1 MKPKKSDMEEEIP
14 VDKGEMSI
22 LQFSAIGFIG
32 QNQPAW
38 KIILSHRFHWSG
50 QVRRKLICPFLFT
63 SSHEARLLLH
73 LLNYLLILG
82 PFSSLHFEATL
93 KLLTPNKSKPIN
105 CRENRLSIPSP
116 TDGQVKTPLPSFFI
130 LNPKN
135 LSRLISFFERREKY
149 RTLGFDT
156 KRGNWGK
163 TTTGESGSQKKA
175 REVNE
180 EGTTVTEGKRNEDR
194 RNADDEFERISG
206 DNEFERVTDLLGKY
220 PDLMAEFNHFFER
233 CENIDGFLARV
244 MSKTLN
250 LRCVERLYGD
260 HGLDMMDILR
270 KNSALALP
278 VILTRLKHKQ
288 DEWTRRCSDFNRV
301 WAEIYAENH
310 YKSLDHRSFY
320 FKRQDSMN
328 LSAKFRTLSYP
339 HPLLPPIS
347 LPPSLPLSAFSASYP
362 KADETLSVGGA
373 WVAEIKELKEN
384 KLAEDNV
391 LFAIAAGHQQPVI
404 PHQEYGY
411 SDLSTQE
418 DLYKLVQYSYS
429 SEEMCSTKERVNKGM
444 KLWTT
449 FFNKLKKS

>member
-1 MKPKKSDMEEEIP
+1 MSEE
-14 VDKGEMSI
+14 K
-22 LQFSAIGFIG
+22 
-32 QNQPAW
+32 
-38 KIILSHRFHWSG
+38 R
-50 QVRRKLICPFLFT
+50 
-63 SSHEARLLLH
+63 
-73 LLNYLLILG
+73 
-82 PFSSLHFEATL
+82 
-93 KLLTPNKSKPIN
+93 
-105 CRENRLSIPSP
+105 
-116 TDGQVKTPLPSFFI
+116 
-130 LNPKN
+130 
-135 LSRLISFFERREKY
+135 
-149 RTLGFDT
+149 
-156 KRGNWGK
+156 KRGKSGG
-163 TTTGESGSQKKA
+163 GESGSQKKA
-175 REVNE
+175 REVNG
-180 EGTTVTEGKRNEDR
+180 EGTTVTEGKRNKDR
-194 RNADDEFERISG
+194 RNVDDEFERRS
-206 DNEFERVTDLLGKY
+206 DDDEFKRVTDLLGKY

-244 MSKTLN
+244 MSKT
-250 LRCVERLYGD
+250 
-260 HGLDMMDILR
+260 
-270 KNSALALP
+270 LALP